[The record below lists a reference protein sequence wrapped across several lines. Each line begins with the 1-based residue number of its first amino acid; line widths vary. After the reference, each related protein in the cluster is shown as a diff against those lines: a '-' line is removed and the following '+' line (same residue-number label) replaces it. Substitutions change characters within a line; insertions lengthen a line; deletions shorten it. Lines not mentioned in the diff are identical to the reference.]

1 MIDRSSGVDM
11 QTGSKDIVFDLD
23 SIFFFVVR
31 LHVYNV
37 VGGGVMSFYLVLLP
51 SYITVHCRARL

>member
-1 MIDRSSGVDM
+1 MGARGLIPVDM
-11 QTGSKDIVFDLD
+11 HAGSKDIVFDLD

-37 VGGGVMSFYLVLLP
+37 VGVVS
-51 SYITVHCRARL
+51 

>member
-11 QTGSKDIVFDLD
+11 HTGSKDIVFDLD

-37 VGGGVMSFYLVLLP
+37 VRVVS
-51 SYITVHCRARL
+51 

>member
-1 MIDRSSGVDM
+1 MLDGSSGVDM
-11 QTGSKDIVFDLD
+11 HTGSKDIVFDID

-37 VGGGVMSFYLVLLP
+37 VGVVS
-51 SYITVHCRARL
+51 

>member
-11 QTGSKDIVFDLD
+11 HTGSKDIVFDLD
-23 SIFFFVVR
+23 SIFLVR

-37 VGGGVMSFYLVLLP
+37 VGVVS
-51 SYITVHCRARL
+51 